1 MVQFFFFFFDAIF
14 PRAFAFA
21 AAFAARSSLPS
32 SSSSFS
38 SSRPSRSLIFSR
50 REVVNLEE
58 ERCDRECRVLSCF
71 TFKCPPKLQEIT
83 LIKLFITRA
92 KKATGTLFSLS
103 YAHSYS
109 QHQREIYI
117 SSRRGAKNFDA
128 FVHFFRRDGESLAG
142 GVQAIVDDLAGEFP
156 A

>member
-1 MVQFFFFFFDAIF
+1 MVQFFFFFEAIF
-14 PRAFAFA
+14 PRAFA

-38 SSRPSRSLIFSR
+38 SSRSSRSLIFSR

-58 ERCDRECRVLSCF
+58 ERRDRERRVLSCF

-83 LIKLFITRA
+83 LIKLFITREESYRYFI
-92 KKATGTLFSLS
+92 FSFLR
-103 YAHSYS
+103 ALSYS

-117 SSRRGAKNFDA
+117 SSRRGAKDFDA

-142 GVQAIVDDLAGEFP
+142 GVQAVVDDFAGEFP